1 MNKTVPQLMKE
12 IENLDLSTHDGADG
26 SRRRIV
32 HPRKSKLLA
41 KLRKD
46 NKTMT
51 YVEEYVNGDYKLLI
65 AHDEFAESPREYCN
79 QFRFVA
85 SGKYSVYNDDSITPE
100 ELVKCNKH
108 NDYLIFPVYCY
119 EHGGVSF
126 NLTGFHCP
134 WDSGQIGF
142 MYRSKLGIYNDYDV
156 KRISPKL
163 KEKLRKNAEAEL
175 QELEDYVMGNTFLY
189 ELYKDEEELDSCAG
203 FLGYDHE
210 KNGLFEHVLECSD
223 VQFKAEHMVW
233 G

>member
-1 MNKTVPQLMKE
+1 
-12 IENLDLSTHDGADG
+12 
-26 SRRRIV
+26 
-32 HPRKSKLLA
+32 
-41 KLRKD
+41 
-46 NKTMT
+46 MT
-51 YVEEYVNGDYKLLI
+51 YVEEYVNGDYKLVI

-79 QFRFVA
+79 QFKLAFV
-85 SGKYSVYNDDSITPE
+85 GKFSAYNDEVKED
-100 ELVKCNKH
+100 ELDDLMRDIKSGE
-108 NDYLIFPVYCY
+108 LLAFPVYCY
-119 EHGGVSF
+119 EHGGVAF
-126 NLTGFHCP
+126 NLSGFHCP

-142 MYRSKLGIYNDYDV
+142 MYASKLGIYNDYDV